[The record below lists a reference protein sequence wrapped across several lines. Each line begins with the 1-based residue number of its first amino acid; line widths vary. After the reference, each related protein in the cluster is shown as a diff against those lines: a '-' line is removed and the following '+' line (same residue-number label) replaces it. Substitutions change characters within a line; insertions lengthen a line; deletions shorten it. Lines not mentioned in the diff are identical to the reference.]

1 MKIVF
6 TAEYAGSLEPF
17 SQLGELVVEGWAI
30 GKPKLQTAQIIDL
43 AHDAEVIVTSYDDIT
58 AEVIHSCPKL
68 KVIACTRANPVN
80 IDVQAA
86 RTRNITV
93 LYTPG
98 RNADAAAE
106 LTLGLMLGLMRHIP
120 QSHAALKRGA
130 FTRES
135 QSEQQTQSGL
145 AQRCGLGRQPGKP
158 L

>member
-17 SQLGELVVEGWAI
+17 SQPGELVVEGWAI
-30 GKPKLQTAQIIDL
+30 GKPKLQASELIDL
-43 AHDAEVIVTSYDDIT
+43 AHDAGVIVTSYDDIT
-58 AEVIHSCPKL
+58 AEVINSCPNL

-86 RTRNITV
+86 RARNIPV

-98 RNADAAAE
+98 RNADAVAE

-120 QSHAALKRGA
+120 QSHAALKRGE
-130 FTRES
+130 FTREN
-135 QSEQQTQSGL
+135 QSEQQT
-145 AQRCGLGRQPGKP
+145 
-158 L
+158 